1 MNQDETDD
9 IKRQLKVENS
19 EYRRIFEEHQELE
32 TRLNE
37 LSSRNHLLA
46 DEKIEAGLIK
56 KRKLVLK
63 DELEAMARQLG

>member
-9 IKRQLKVENS
+9 VKSQLMAENLA
-19 EYRRIFEEHQELE
+19 YRRIFVEHKELE
-32 TRLNE
+32 TRLSE
-37 LSSRNHLLA
+37 LSSRNYLLA

-63 DELEAMARQLG
+63 DELEAIARQLG

>member
-1 MNQDETDD
+1 MNRDETDD
-9 IKRQLKVENS
+9 ITRQLMAESS
-19 EYRRIFEEHQELE
+19 EYLRIFEEHQELE
-32 TRLNE
+32 TRLSE

-63 DELEAMARQLG
+63 DELEAMARHLG

>member
-9 IKRQLKVENS
+9 IKHQLKAENS

-32 TRLNE
+32 TRLSE

-46 DEKIEAGLIK
+46 DEKIDAGLIK

-63 DELEAMARQLG
+63 DELEAIARQLG

>member
-9 IKRQLKVENS
+9 VKSQLMAENPA
-19 EYRRIFEEHQELE
+19 YRRIFVEHKELE
-32 TRLNE
+32 TRLSE
-37 LSSRNHLLA
+37 LSSRNYLLA

-63 DELEAMARQLG
+63 DELEAIARQLG

>member
-9 IKRQLKVENS
+9 IKHQLKAENS

-32 TRLNE
+32 TRLSE

>member
-32 TRLNE
+32 TRLSE

-63 DELEAMARQLG
+63 DELEAIARQLG

>member
-9 IKRQLKVENS
+9 IKRQLKAENS

-63 DELEAMARQLG
+63 DELEAIARQLG

>member
-9 IKRQLKVENS
+9 IKRQLMAENS
-19 EYRRIFEEHQELE
+19 EYRRIFTEHQELE
-32 TRLNE
+32 TRLSE

-63 DELEAMARQLG
+63 DELEAIARQLD